1 MEYDLVDN
9 ATYEE
14 IKAVLISTVP
24 EDVVNCFS
32 LEVFNE
38 AKKVL
43 IDEKLTE
50 KTLQLL
56 DDEDYVLQQVT
67 SKKRQ
72 EVDQE
77 VEFSDRQLTVIKA
90 LEKVFEHCEREG
102 IKLIGYSDELVALP
116 ANCQNIEEASAFC
129 LEINTNQTYKGA

>member
-1 MEYDLVDN
+1 MVYDLVDN
-9 ATYEE
+9 VTYEE
-14 IKAVLISTVP
+14 IKDVLINTVP

-72 EVDQE
+72 DH
-77 VEFSDRQLTVIKA
+77 FNR
-90 LEKVFEHCEREG
+90 
-102 IKLIGYSDELVALP
+102 
-116 ANCQNIEEASAFC
+116 
-129 LEINTNQTYKGA
+129 GAKTRD